1 MEAEKSK
8 REVDGKM
15 NGKRGKEEG
24 GLKGSQQEVEEE
36 EVEEF
41 FAILRRIQVAVKY
54 FEKTEGKKWRPLLE
68 REEFKELK
76 GDLDT
81 EMKEGNSFY
90 GNSGFDLNVDPNPNE

>member
-24 GLKGSQQEVEEE
+24 GLKGSQQEVEE
-36 EVEEF
+36 F

-54 FEKTEGKKWRPLLE
+54 FEKSEGKKWRPLLE
-68 REEFKELK
+68 REEFKELN

-90 GNSGFDLNVDPNPNE
+90 GNSGLDLNLDPNPND

>member
-1 MEAEKSK
+1 MEAKKSK

-24 GLKGSQQEVEEE
+24 GLKGSQQEVKEE

-54 FEKTEGKKWRPLLE
+54 FEKSEGKKWRPLLE
-68 REEFKELK
+68 REEFKELN

-81 EMKEGNSFY
+81 EMKEGSSFS
-90 GNSGFDLNVDPNPNE
+90 GNSGLDLNLDPNPNE